1 MKKSIEIKIT
11 NKNQDI
17 DIIKL
22 KKQEKH
28 SNTQG
33 NEEIIKK
40 NGIENTQSN

>member
-11 NKNQDI
+11 NKSQRI
-17 DIIKL
+17 DITKL

-33 NEEIIKK
+33 NEKNSEK